1 MGKLTTFKLLS
12 SKLLISIFSE
22 TFDYLIHVYV
32 CFRDADVQCELYNMK
47 EGQLY
52 EFVYQDQRRRFL
64 KKQQERIISKFGSD
78 LELSFERKF
87 LWG

>member
-1 MGKLTTFKLLS
+1 MIC
-12 SKLLISIFSE
+12 LINVS
-22 TFDYLIHVYV
+22 VG
-32 CFRDADVQCELYNMK
+32 FRDSDVQCALYNMK

-64 KKQQERIISKFGSD
+64 KKQQERIISKFGSE

>member
-1 MGKLTTFKLLS
+1 
-12 SKLLISIFSE
+12 
-22 TFDYLIHVYV
+22 
-32 CFRDADVQCELYNMK
+32 MK

-52 EFVYQDQRRRFL
+52 DFVYEDQRRRFL
-64 KKQQERIISKFGSD
+64 KKQQERIISKFGSE